1 MDGVSAESWQLVTA
15 IQDEGDGSILM
26 RLYYTHSCCFSSGFA
41 GTENHGLSSK
51 CHCCTISEIGKHK
64 EGMLEVLLSLHSLSL
79 ESAKGWYFS

>member
-26 RLYYTHSCCFSSGFA
+26 SLYYTHSCCFSSGFA
-41 GTENHGLSSK
+41 GTENNGLSSK
-51 CHCCTISEIGKHK
+51 CRCCTISEIGKHK